1 MPKMRSNI
9 RILQKAKSSNTESI
23 LVHLP
28 AGELG
33 WKAGEAVRVDKQD
46 EDTVIVKRVH

>member
-9 RILQKAKSSNTESI
+9 RILQKATSSNTESVI
-23 LVHLP
+23 LRLP

-33 WKAGEAVRVDKQD
+33 WKVGEVVRVDKQD
-46 EDTVIVKRVH
+46 EDTIILKRMH